1 MYPIYLY
8 WINISTFSVQ
18 RCYLLSCEA
27 ADPEF
32 PDIPV
37 HIASTPTLNVLQLL
51 QMVEGS
57 GQPKGSAVE
66 VPAPDVEGEEELAGK
81 HQLAAPAGKV
91 VAADGQNILQHTNS
105 HSHTHSIVLP
115 NLHMCTH
122 SFTKACIG
130 YNTFN
135 VSCRHSGPARI
146 FVETGPAIA

>member
-1 MYPIYLY
+1 M
-8 WINISTFSVQ
+8 Q
-18 RCYLLSCEA
+18 GCYLLSSEA
-27 ADPEF
+27 ADPEL

-37 HIASTPTLNVLQLL
+37 HIPSTATLNVLQLL
-51 QMVEGS
+51 EMVEGS

-66 VPAPDVEGEEELAGK
+66 VSAPDVEGEQELAGK

-115 NLHMCTH
+115 NLHLCTH
-122 SFTKACIG
+122 SFTKAYIG

-146 FVETGPAIA
+146 LWKQGLQLRSTF